1 MREKKYAVY
10 IYKDVQAM
18 FYWSFILQVFKST
31 IDIGKDVYTSGTLS
45 TNIGY
50 KFTTL
55 CDVVSVLYIDVHSD
69 NESYKDD
76 QTV

>member
-1 MREKKYAVY
+1 
-10 IYKDVQAM
+10 M

-55 CDVVSVLYIDVHSD
+55 CDVVSDCILMS
-69 NESYKDD
+69 
-76 QTV
+76 TVTMKELHRQPDCIG

>member
-1 MREKKYAVY
+1 
-10 IYKDVQAM
+10 M

-31 IDIGKDVYTSGTLS
+31 IDIGKDVYISGTLS

-55 CDVVSVLYIDVHSD
+55 CDVVSDCILMF
-69 NESYKDD
+69 
-76 QTV
+76 TVTMKELQRRPDCIG